1 MREAEELDERD
12 EDDEDN
18 SVPVEN
24 ESYVNL
30 KKRMNK
36 KHHLKIDNLIQENRK
51 LCREFQKKEVTDM
64 IEEEQLFIPTDD
76 LTLPSLQH
84 SVFTVLPFSSSHPG
98 ASGPCWTRGRSCQL
112 GMKRKTS

>member
-51 LCREFQKKEVTDM
+51 LCREFQKKEVNNFSSPLT
-64 IEEEQLFIPTDD
+64 ILLYLLSSTVFLLSFLSLPVIPALQVHAGPEEEAA
-76 LTLPSLQH
+76 SLE
-84 SVFTVLPFSSSHPG
+84 
-98 ASGPCWTRGRSCQL
+98 
-112 GMKRKTS
+112 